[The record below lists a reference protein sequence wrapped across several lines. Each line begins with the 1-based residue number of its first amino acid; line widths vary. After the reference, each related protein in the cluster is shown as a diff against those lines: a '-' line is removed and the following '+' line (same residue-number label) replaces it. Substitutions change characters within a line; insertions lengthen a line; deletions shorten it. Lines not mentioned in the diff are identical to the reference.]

1 MFDKVKSYINWDYL
15 LVYRFLGINAIG
27 CALLY
32 LSFLNG
38 WIATVIEADVSQ
50 IVWVIFGTFVIGT
63 LLCGMKVWAISRETN
78 KVSNGDVGKYEDYIQ
93 NLHHNEHLAEA
104 LKLKVVGRV
113 LFIRLLAS
121 ILVSLGLIGTVVGF
135 IMVLGSL
142 PDVTNADEAGQMVSV
157 MGKGMG
163 VALYTTLV
171 GSIFNIWARFNFQ
184 ILATGATNL
193 VSEVLKAKAHK

>member
-1 MFDKVKSYINWDYL
+1 MFNKVSNYVNWNYL
-15 LVYRFLGINAIG
+15 LLYRFIGINLIG
-27 CALLY
+27 IALLY
-32 LSFLNG
+32 LSYLNN
-38 WIATVIEADVSQ
+38 WIVTVIEADVSN
-50 IVWVIFGTFVIGT
+50 IVFVIFGTFVLGT
-63 LLCGMKVWAISRETN
+63 ILCAQKVWAISLETN
-78 KVSNGDVGKYEDYIQ
+78 KVRKGDGGKYDDYIQ

-104 LKLKVVGRV
+104 LKLKVVGRI

-135 IMVLGSL
+135 IMVLGAL
-142 PDVTNADEAGQMVSV
+142 PDVSNANEAAQMVNV
-157 MGKGMG
+157 LGKGMG

-193 VSEVLKAKAHK
+193 VSEVLKAKA